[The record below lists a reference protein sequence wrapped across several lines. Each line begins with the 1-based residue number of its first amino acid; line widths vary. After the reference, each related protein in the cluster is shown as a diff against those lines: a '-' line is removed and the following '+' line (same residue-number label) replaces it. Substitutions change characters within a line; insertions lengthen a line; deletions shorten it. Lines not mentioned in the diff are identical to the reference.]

1 MKTEIITCD
10 ICGYKF
16 SGEES
21 WERVPVSCIFT
32 LSRPRQSCE
41 SLAFEHL
48 CWNCV
53 EQLKDKIDEARE
65 ARVQAT
71 LEGKR

>member
-1 MKTEIITCD
+1 MKTVIITCD

-16 SGEES
+16 SGKES
-21 WERVPVSCIFT
+21 WESAPVSCSFN
-32 LSRPRQSCE
+32 LSHPRKSSE

-48 CWNCV
+48 CWVCV
-53 EQLKDKIDEARE
+53 EQLKAKIDEARE